1 MDNNKWMN
9 GYVLNLDQSVSLCV
23 FVNQLYMNHKAISDQ
38 FDDKSYNQALLQTLT
53 QFTPEDCQKHGCLL
67 EIKVALAMI
76 CDKATLSNEIISL
89 LYAKD
94 FARLRRKTLD
104 NITQNLQQNPP
115 SKKEIS
121 DVIEKRDVNAILSVI
136 AHYIKG
142 EKRMI
147 TQLNQMTKALM
158 NEPTLQSSS
167 YQDKL

>member
-1 MDNNKWMN
+1 
-9 GYVLNLDQSVSLCV
+9 
-23 FVNQLYMNHKAISDQ
+23 
-38 FDDKSYNQALLQTLT
+38 
-53 QFTPEDCQKHGCLL
+53 
-67 EIKVALAMI
+67 MI